1 MEEVEVNVWILP
13 VVNSV
18 AEANLVAVV
27 MTEESK

>member
-18 AEANLVAVV
+18 AGVSLVAAV
-27 MTEESK
+27 MTEENK